1 MNAITTQREM
11 DVLKRTLARDC
22 NATEFDLY
30 MLAAKKYGL
39 DPFRRQIIPMI
50 FNKDKADKRQ
60 MTLILTRDGYR
71 CVAARCGNYRP
82 KSKPAVFVTDFSQ
95 KGELNPAG
103 LVSVT
108 VELHWQDRQGQWHP
122 IVGEAYWDEFAP
134 LEKRWGDDPQT
145 GNRKVIGQKLTDM
158 WAKMPRIMLEK
169 CAESQA
175 LRAGWP
181 EEFGD
186 LYGEEEM
193 AKAIVDDR
201 TASEIAEAGRLERT
215 MTSLKHDNTIALTF
229 GQGIEFVPVGQY
241 FDRWDRFM
249 HEHKDD
255 ASMVVTL
262 REQNREGLKQFWAH
276 DKDAALELKARLEAF
291 EQQLD
296 KEQA

>member
-1 MNAITTQREM
+1 MNAIISDREM
-11 DVLKRTLARDC
+11 DVLKRTLAKDC
-22 NATEFDLY
+22 SSTEFDLY

-39 DPFRRQIIPMI
+39 DPFRRQIIPMV

-82 KSKPAVFVTDFSQ
+82 KSEPAKFVLDPSL
-95 KGELNPAG
+95 KGDLNPAG
-103 LVSVT
+103 IVSVSVT
-108 VELHWQDRQGQWHP
+108 LHYQDKQGEWFP
-122 IVGEAYWDEFAP
+122 VVGEAYWEEYAP
-134 LEKRWGDDPQT
+134 VENKWGDGED
-145 GNRKVIGQKLTDM
+145 GRRKVTGKKLSDM
-158 WAKMPRIMLEK
+158 WAKMPRNMIEK

-181 EEFGD
+181 EQFGE

-193 AKAIVDDR
+193 AKAVAEDR

-215 MTSLKHDNTIALTF
+215 LTSIKHDNSIPLTF
-229 GQGIEFVPVGQY
+229 GQGIEFVPIGQY
-241 FDRWDRFM
+241 FDRWSAFM

-255 ASMVVTL
+255 PSMVVTL
-262 REQNREGLKQFWAH
+262 REQNRESLKQFWAH